1 MLQPQVFINPLI
13 STLAQILCQMFLPNI
28 IQYLIISPCL
38 LLKCHSM
45 SFSPFFSSFLFSLPL
60 SITLFLSLCIP
71 LCLHLSHLL
80 FIPPSIP
87 PLLLRSLLSP
97 HHLSLPFT
105 LSLLFSLFLPGS
117 FHSPFI
123 PPISSP

>member
-71 LCLHLSHLL
+71 LCLHLPHL
-80 FIPPSIP
+80 PPSITS
-87 PLLLRSLLSP
+87 LLLRSLLSP
-97 HHLSLPFT
+97 HHLFLPLT
-105 LSLLFSLFLPGS
+105 LTLLFSLFLPVS
-117 FHSPFI
+117 FQSPFI
-123 PPISSP
+123 LPIISP